1 MLRVRVA
8 VAVGFVLGIVL
19 AATAVPA
26 QAAPDFYAEPPA
38 IPAEPGTVIA
48 AEPIPFVGQV
58 GQLPGT
64 AQRVKY
70 SSTLGDG
77 SSVAVTGTFLE
88 PTVPYAEG
96 PTPTVVI
103 GPGTQG
109 QGDQCAP
116 SRQFPTGGQHD
127 PATGSTSIN
136 YEGAFAIAFLTQ
148 GVRVFVTDY
157 IGLGTPGIHTYVNRV
172 EQGHAMIDGA
182 RAALALVGAD
192 SPGAQKGPVGFWGHS
207 QGGGAAASAAELVGD
222 YAPELNVAGTYASAP
237 PADLDAVLRHID
249 GTGLTAAIGFAINGF
264 VARYPELQAV
274 VDEASNDHGRVVL
287 ERVSTQ
293 CLIEARRE
301 FGGTSTAQWTKTGT
315 TLADAIG
322 GDPIVRRVFDE
333 QRIGNRA
340 PSAPVLVNSA
350 RNDDFIPFDQS
361 AQLVADWCARGADA
375 SLHVNDLPAIPGG
388 FGINHLAPAATDFGV
403 GLAWMRDRFAG
414 LPTDSICAE

>member
-8 VAVGFVLGIVL
+8 LAVGIAL
-19 AATAVPA
+19 AASAVPA
-26 QAAPDFYAEPPA
+26 QAAPDFYAEPPSV
-38 IPAEPGTVIA
+38 PAEPGTVIA
-48 AEPIPFVGQV
+48 AEPIPFVGQI

-77 SSVAVTGTFLE
+77 SPVAVTGTLLE
-88 PTVPYAEG
+88 PTVPYAG
-96 PTPTVVI
+96 GSTPTIVI

-136 YEGAFAIAFLTQ
+136 YEGAFAVAFLTQ
-148 GVRVFVTDY
+148 GVRVLVTDY
-157 IGLGTPGIHTYVNRV
+157 VGLGTPGIHTYVNRV

-182 RAALALVGAD
+182 RAALALGGD
-192 SPGAQKGPVGFWGHS
+192 TGPVGFWGHS

-237 PADLDAVLRHID
+237 PANLDAVLRHID

-264 VARYPELQAV
+264 LARYPDLHAV
-274 VDEASNDHGRVVL
+274 VDRAANERGREVL
-287 ERVSTQ
+287 HRVSTQ

-301 FGGTSTAQWTKTGT
+301 FGGTSTAQWTKDGT

-322 GDPIVRRVFDE
+322 DDPIVRQVFED
-333 QRIGNRA
+333 QRIGNRT
-340 PSAPVLVNSA
+340 PSAPVLVNAA
-350 RNDDFIPFDQS
+350 RNDDFIPFGQS

-375 SLHVNDLPAIPGG
+375 SLYIDELPAIPGG

-403 GLAWMRDRFAG
+403 GLAWIRDRFAG
-414 LPTDSICAE
+414 VPTDSNCAG